1 MYINIQNNLKFN
13 SMNSKMLLF
22 QVLTTSI
29 SSGTLNP
36 EAHEFKYKSSV
47 ENPSKSGEES
57 NGNNPKNGK
66 KNKGNY
72 DLNNNII
79 NYQKCM

>member
-1 MYINIQNNLKFN
+1 
-13 SMNSKMLLF
+13 MNSKMLLF

-29 SSGTLNP
+29 SRGTLNP

-47 ENPSKSGEES
+47 ENSSKSGEES
-57 NGNNPKNGK
+57 NGNNPETGK

-72 DLNNNII
+72 NLNNNII
-79 NYQKCM
+79 NCWKLV